1 MILVINIDEGHDYQ
15 SGIHHSIVLGWMS
28 IWFLAI
34 FSLVFSIM
42 LCYLGIDCVGSEFLL
57 QGNQWIQKW
66 LLTKHNGNIF
76 FWVTQ
81 NTSVSLGSLTTLQSS
96 HMHVSR
102 KMKSFYPLTEQKPI
116 WRLHSILSWMLS
128 GQIHSVLRN
137 SSNTIM
143 TRYDVNSQLHYHPH
157 MMIPTAYLHKC
168 VSFHAF
174 DKLKR

>member
-1 MILVINIDEGHDYQ
+1 
-15 SGIHHSIVLGWMS
+15 MS

-102 KMKSFYPLTEQKPI
+102 KMKSFYPLIEQKPI
-116 WRLHSILSWMLS
+116 SWMLS
-128 GQIHSVLRN
+128 GQIQKYRQYYVTHQIHLWPDMTSAL
-137 SSNTIM
+137 SCIIIHTWWWYLKHTYTIP
-143 TRYDVNSQLHYHPH
+143 L
-157 MMIPTAYLHKC
+157 
-168 VSFHAF
+168 
-174 DKLKR
+174 